1 MFYTKYPNSGIIL
14 GADCN
19 GMDIT
24 PILKCGLKLRQVVDQ
39 KTHGKKIIDILIMNT
54 ASFYKSPI
62 IAPPIKPDNPL
73 KAKASDHFVP
83 VCFPHLNRYERPI
96 RNHKIIQFRPLPR
109 LFCRHILKRILV
121 ISVPD
126 GQSQG
131 GPKDSFPHR
140 LLSFLLSIKYTYIC
154 FIFEFS

>member
-1 MFYTKYPNSGIIL
+1 MIYTKYSNSGIIL

-96 RNHKIIQFRPLPR
+96 RNRKIIQFRPLPQSNIN
-109 LFCRHILKRILV
+109 LFGEWLVSEPWAELNVDQSPSEQVHTFEQILHSNLDR
-121 ISVPD
+121 
-126 GQSQG
+126 
-131 GPKDSFPHR
+131 
-140 LLSFLLSIKYTYIC
+140 FLTCKN
-154 FIFEFS
+154 